1 MSSLCFSPHSAPFSS
16 PSLIHSRS
24 LRTTTCL
31 PNTGGQVAQDENGLG
46 AGASNFCREPHEGPE
61 LEETAH
67 FDSLA
72 MHYMCPDN
80 KSSSLHLLSSA
91 ILFQGHDFHNGC
103 SCVPPHKSILKW
115 DIDTLSSL
123 LCCPHCPPSKSCLKF
138 GDHVYSPFFN
148 FEFLLMTDSFY
159 SHVLKILSVK
169 IILLSPFFCFPFSFL

>member
-1 MSSLCFSPHSAPFSS
+1 MVVGREVKPF
-16 PSLIHSRS
+16 IWA
-24 LRTTTCL
+24 L
-31 PNTGGQVAQDENGLG
+31 PEA
-46 AGASNFCREPHEGPE
+46 EPHEGPE

-91 ILFQGHDFHNGC
+91 ILFQGHDFRNGC

-169 IILLSPFFCFPFSFL
+169 IILLSPFFLFPI